1 MRAAPSRNLLERLIA
16 EGASV
21 RAYDPVAM
29 DEARHIYGDLQGL
42 VLCETADEALQGSDV
57 LAIVTEWKNF
67 WGPDFANISTQLA
80 DKAIFD
86 GRNLYEPAAVKSFGL
101 RYFAIG
107 RGEQLN

>member
-1 MRAAPSRNLLERLIA
+1 MRAAQSRVLLERLIA

-21 RAYDPVAM
+21 SAYDPVAM
-29 DEARHIYGDLQGL
+29 DEARHIYGDSQRLELCESTDETLQG
-42 VLCETADEALQGSDV
+42 VDA

-67 WGPDFANISTQLA
+67 WSPDFSYIADQLV

-86 GRNLYEPAAVKSFGL
+86 GRNLYDPVALKSFGL
-101 RYFAIG
+101 RYSAIG